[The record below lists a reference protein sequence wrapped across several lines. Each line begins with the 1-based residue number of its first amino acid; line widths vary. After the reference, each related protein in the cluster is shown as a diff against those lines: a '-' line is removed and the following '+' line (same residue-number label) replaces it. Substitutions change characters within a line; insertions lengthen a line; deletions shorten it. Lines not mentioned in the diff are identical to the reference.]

1 MDIVPI
7 YFKHF
12 KKCAKNRERAVV
24 LKGSSRSAKTFSVD
38 QWFYYM
44 ALKGVKFEL
53 TIVGHS
59 IPFLRDGVY
68 NTFKQIA
75 PNEKFIK
82 NPFSVKIKNADILFR
97 SFKDED
103 DAKGAERDYLY
114 VNECNHIDKAIIEQ
128 LVMRTRICSF
138 FDFNP
143 TKHFW
148 IDEYSTPENTLSTTF
163 KDNPFLSEAQLEN
176 FERIK
181 ERALRPTASA
191 YDKYLYSVYY
201 LGEYGDMSGNVFSQI
216 EEINDDKYLEVVGKK
231 KLYCLDFGFS
241 EDPCALVE
249 LSYNKKIN
257 KYVASQKLYKKG
269 LNDFKLAQIIASL
282 AKDDE
287 IIVCDWGAGGDA
299 RISNLF
305 ELTGLSFARAVKGD
319 GSIKNGVELINSKEF
334 LLHGQDINREFKG
347 YEFKDGEFID
357 KDNHTVDAVRY
368 GMDYAARSHYFDT

>member
-1 MDIVPI
+1 M
-7 YFKHF
+7 K
-12 KKCAKNRERAVV
+12 AKEPYVIMR
-24 LKGSSRSAKTFSVD
+24 GSSRSAKTFSTD
-38 QWFYYM
+38 QWFYYL
-44 ALKGVKFEL
+44 ALKGVQFEL

-68 NTFKQIA
+68 NSFKQIA
-75 PNEKFIK
+75 PNENFIK
-82 NPFSVKIKNADILFR
+82 NPFYVKIKNATILFR
-97 SFKDED
+97 SFKDAD

-114 VNECNHIDKAIIEQ
+114 VNECNHIPYAIIQQ
-128 LVMRTRICSF
+128 LIMRTRKQSF

-143 TKHFW
+143 TKKFW
-148 IDEYSTPENTLSTTF
+148 IDEFSTPENTIHTTF
-163 KDNPFLSEAQLEN
+163 KDNPFLSQAQLDN

-181 ERALRPTASA
+181 ERALRHTASA
-191 YDKYLYSVYY
+191 YDKYLYAVYY

-216 EEINDDKYLEVVGKK
+216 EEIDDARYLEVQGKK

-249 LSYNKKIN
+249 LSFNKEIN
-257 KYVASQKLYKKG
+257 KYVASQKLYKNG
-269 LNDFKLAQIIASL
+269 LNDFKLAQIISQY

-287 IIVCDWGAGGDA
+287 MIVCDWGSGGDA

-334 LLHGQDINREFKG
+334 LLHGEDINREFKG
-347 YEFKDGEFID
+347 YEFKDGEFVD
-357 KDNHTVDAVRY
+357 KNNHTVDAVRY
-368 GMDYAARSHYFDT
+368 GLDYAMRSHYFDT